1 MKDFVSYL
9 TFNSLFLCL
18 ILFSPT
24 KLTITQHYLPPPP
37 KKNPKQNPKN
47 PLK

>member
-1 MKDFVSYL
+1 MYI
-9 TFNSLFLCL
+9 TFNSLL

-37 KKNPKQNPKN
+37 PKKKTQKKPQTTKKVGMAR
-47 PLK
+47 